1 MDKEKCIAIVL
12 AAGQGKRMGTKIQ
25 KQYLELQ
32 GYPVIYHTMHVFET
46 SDLIDEIV
54 MVVSPGQV
62 AYAKQEIV
70 DQYGFRKVRHIV
82 EGGKE
87 RYHSVW
93 NALQVIHARREK
105 NECFVFVHDG
115 ARPFVDHEMLER
127 VYQETKV
134 HKACVL
140 GMPSKDTI
148 KIVDQAHVAQH
159 TPDREY
165 VWLIQTP
172 QVFAESILY
181 EAYEKLMRQ
190 EEAGN
195 PAKVTDDA
203 MVMEKMS
210 GYKVKLV
217 EGSYQNIKLTTPE
230 DLDIAKLFL
239 TEKNKKIQE

>member
-32 GYPVIYHTMHVFET
+32 GYPVIYHTLHVFET

-54 MVVSPGQV
+54 MAVAPGQI

-70 DQYGFRKVRHIV
+70 DKYGFQKVSHIV

-93 NALQVIHARREK
+93 NALQVIHADREK

-127 VYQETKV
+127 VYRETKV

-140 GMPSKDTI
+140 GMPTKDTI
-148 KIVDQAHVAQH
+148 KIVDEAHMAQT
-159 TPDREY
+159 TPDREF
-165 VWLIQTP
+165 VWLVQTP
-172 QVFAESILY
+172 QVFLESVIY
-181 EAYEKLMRQ
+181 EAYEQLMEREKHGKLI
-190 EEAGN
+190 
-195 PAKVTDDA
+195 KVTDDA
-203 MVMEKMS
+203 MVAEQML

-217 EGSYQNIKLTTPE
+217 EGSYKNIKLTTPE

-239 TEKNKKIQE
+239 AEKHKKIDQ